1 MKRRIQSVLAAA
13 VAAGL
18 LAGCSEPPQVVS
30 YENGKYSGKADAR
43 PWEGG
48 EFKGDKGAWE
58 QAMRNRVRAQNEY
71 KRVE

>member
-1 MKRRIQSVLAAA
+1 MKPGIQSMLAAA
-13 VAAGL
+13 VAAAV
-18 LAGCSEPPQVVS
+18 LAGCSESPQVVS